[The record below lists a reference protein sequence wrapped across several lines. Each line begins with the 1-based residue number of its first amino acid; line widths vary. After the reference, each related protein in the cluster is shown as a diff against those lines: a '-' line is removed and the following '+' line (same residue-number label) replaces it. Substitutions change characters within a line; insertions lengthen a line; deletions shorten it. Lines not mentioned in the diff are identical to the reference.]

1 MASDS
6 TPGGRAPRGSSA
18 GGSRSGGSRGS
29 GSKPGGR
36 ALQGRSGAGK
46 PNSGRPS
53 SGKPGSGRSG
63 SGRSES
69 GKPRS
74 DRTPTGNGSGS
85 RPSGRGGAGKPGGK
99 PGARS
104 GSRPPGKPSGS
115 RPPRRDGDASHRRP
129 PSGAPRLP
137 EGIEAE
143 DLDPSV
149 INELRTL
156 PEELRD
162 LVARRLVAAD
172 LAATEG
178 DIPAAVAHAKE
189 AKRLAGRVACVRE
202 AAGIANYFAGD
213 YAEALADLRAV
224 RRMRGG
230 DEFLPMMGDCE
241 RGLGRPDRAL
251 ELLRSVDVLSLD
263 PETRA
268 ELLIVLAGAR
278 ADLDQIDAALVTL
291 EVPELTK
298 AQDPMIRERMQFTY
312 ADLLERAGRL
322 EDARDWFTRA
332 STGESEAAADAAA
345 RLVRLG

>member
-6 TPGGRAPRGSSA
+6 TSGGRAPRGSNARGSNARGSNAGSSSA
-18 GGSRSGGSRGS
+18 GGNRGS

-36 ALQGRSGAGK
+36 PPQNRSG
-46 PNSGRPS
+46 
-53 SGKPGSGRSG
+53 SGKPGSGKPS
-63 SGRSES
+63 SGRPS
-69 GKPRS
+69 S
-74 DRTPTGNGSGS
+74 DRSASSKPAGS
-85 RPSGRGGAGKPGGK
+85 RPPGRSSAGKPGSKPGGK
-99 PGARS
+99 PG
-104 GSRPPGKPSGS
+104 SRPAGKSNGPRGPLREGDGS
-115 RPPRRDGDASHRRP
+115 ARRP

-178 DIPAAVAHAKE
+178 DMAAAVAHAKE

-213 YAEALADLRAV
+213 YAEALTDLRAV

-251 ELLRSVDVLSLD
+251 ELLRSVDLLSLD

-278 ADLDQIDAALVTL
+278 ADLDQLDAALVTL

-298 AQDPMIRERMQFTY
+298 SQDPLIRERMQFTY

-322 EDARDWFTRA
+322 DDARTWFTRA
-332 STGESEAAADAAA
+332 SAGESETAADAAA
-345 RLVRLG
+345 RLARLG

>member
-6 TPGGRAPRGSSA
+6 TSGGRAPRNSSA

-36 ALQGRSGAGK
+36 PPQNKSGS
-46 PNSGRPS
+46 N
-53 SGKPGSGRSG
+53 RSG
-63 SGRSES
+63 SGRPGS
-69 GKPRS
+69 GKPSS
-74 DRTPTGNGSGS
+74 DRSASSKP
-85 RPSGRGGAGKPGGK
+85 GGARPPGRSGTGRPGGK
-99 PGARS
+99 PGSKPGGKS
-104 GSRPPGKPSGS
+104 GSRPTGKPSGA
-115 RPPRRDGDASHRRP
+115 RGPRREGDGPARRP

-178 DIPAAVAHAKE
+178 DMAAAVAHAKE

-202 AAGIANYFAGD
+202 AAGIAQYFAGD
-213 YAEALADLRAV
+213 YAEALTDLRAV

-251 ELLRSVDVLSLD
+251 ELLRSVDLLSLD

-278 ADLDQIDAALVTL
+278 ADLDQLDAALVTL

-312 ADLLERAGRL
+312 ADLLERAGRID
-322 EDARDWFTRA
+322 DARTWFTRA
-332 STGESEAAADAAA
+332 SAGESETAADAAA
-345 RLVRLG
+345 RLARLG

>member
-6 TPGGRAPRGSSA
+6 TSGGRAPRNSSA

-36 ALQGRSGAGK
+36 PPQNRSGS
-46 PNSGRPS
+46 N
-53 SGKPGSGRSG
+53 RSG
-63 SGRSES
+63 SGRPGS
-69 GKPRS
+69 GKPSSDRS
-74 DRTPTGNGSGS
+74 DSGKPAGARPPARSGTG
-85 RPSGRGGAGKPGGK
+85 RPGGK
-99 PGARS
+99 PGSKPGGKS
-104 GSRPPGKPSGS
+104 GSRPTGKPSGA
-115 RPPRRDGDASHRRP
+115 RGPRREGDGPARRP

-178 DIPAAVAHAKE
+178 DMAAAVAHAKE

-202 AAGIANYFAGD
+202 AAGIAQYFAGD
-213 YAEALADLRAV
+213 YAEALTDLRAV

-251 ELLRSVDVLSLD
+251 ELLRSVDLLSLD

-278 ADLDQIDAALVTL
+278 ADLDQLDAALVTL

-312 ADLLERAGRL
+312 ADLLERAGRID
-322 EDARDWFTRA
+322 DARTWFTRA
-332 STGESEAAADAAA
+332 SAGESETAADAAA
-345 RLVRLG
+345 RLARLG